1 MPSSSGLRNRIRKAI
16 VEMGNLV
23 AVTARRKAASQ
34 NVPGVPNAIQV
45 NPPKPLGTHGSS
57 IIIEVVP
64 EKMKNKSGR
73 NIPGAEW
80 AYEEGSGL
88 YGPKRKKYR
97 IPKKESTKVLAFP
110 GKRSFLLQR
119 SGQSLLPIGAEGTM
133 FFEHIDHPGVGAR
146 PFFSTALSEKR
157 KELLGIAAKHI
168 DDDTIFAGIAEVWV
182 D

>member
-1 MPSSSGLRNRIRKAI
+1 MPISSELRNRIRKAI

-23 AVTARRKAASQ
+23 AVTARRKASSQ
-34 NVPGVPNAIQV
+34 NVPGVPDAIQV
-45 NPPKPLGTHGSS
+45 NSPKPLGTHGAS

-88 YGPKRKKYR
+88 YGPKGKKYK
-97 IPKKESTKVLAFP
+97 IEPKEATVLAFP
-110 GKRSFLLQR
+110 GKRSFLLKR
-119 SGQSLLPIGAEGTM
+119 SGQSLLPIGAEGTL
-133 FFEHIDHPGVGAR
+133 FFEHVEHPGVGAR

-157 KELLGIAAKHI
+157 KELLGIVVKHI
-168 DDDTIFAGIAEVWV
+168 DDDTIFARIAEAW
-182 D
+182 DD

>member
-1 MPSSSGLRNRIRKAI
+1 MI

-23 AVTARRKAASQ
+23 AVTARRKASSQ
-34 NVPGVPNAIQV
+34 NVPGVPDAIRV

-88 YGPKRKKYR
+88 YGPKGDTYP
-97 IPKKESTKVLAFP
+97 IEPKNAPVLAFP
-110 GKRSFLLQR
+110 GERSFLLQR
-119 SGQSLLPIGAEGTM
+119 SGQSLLPLGAEGTM
-133 FFEHIDHPGVGAR
+133 FFESVEHPGVGAR

>member
-1 MPSSSGLRNRIRKAI
+1 MPTSSGLRNRIRKAI

-45 NPPKPLGTHGSS
+45 NPPKPLGAHGSS

-88 YGPKRKKYR
+88 HGPKGKKYK
-97 IPKKESTKVLAFP
+97 IEPKEATVLAFP
-110 GKRSFLLQR
+110 GKRSFLFER
-119 SGQSLLPIGAEGTM
+119 SGQSLLPIGAEGTL
-133 FFEHIDHPGVGAR
+133 FFEHVEHPGVGAK
-146 PFFSTALSEKR
+146 PFFSTTLAEKE

-168 DDDTIFAGIAEVWV
+168 DDDTIFARIAEVW
-182 D
+182 DA

>member
-1 MPSSSGLRNRIRKAI
+1 MPTSSGLRNRIRKAI

-45 NPPKPLGTHGSS
+45 NPPKPLGAHGSS

-88 YGPKRKKYR
+88 HGPKGKKYK
-97 IPKKESTKVLAFP
+97 IEPKEATVLAFP
-110 GKRSFLLQR
+110 GKRSFLLER

-133 FFEHIDHPGVGAR
+133 FFEHVEHPGVGAK
-146 PFFSTALSEKR
+146 PFFSTTLAEKE

-168 DDDTIFAGIAEVWV
+168 DDDIIFARIAEVW
-182 D
+182 DA

>member
-1 MPSSSGLRNRIRKAI
+1 MPISNGLRNRIRKAI

-34 NVPGVPNAIQV
+34 NVPGVPDAIRV

-57 IIIEVVP
+57 ITIEVVP

-73 NIPGAEW
+73 NIAGAEW

-88 YGPKRKKYR
+88 YGPKGKKYK
-97 IPKKESTKVLAFP
+97 IEPKEATVLAFP
-110 GKRSFLLQR
+110 GKRSFLLER

-133 FFEHIDHPGVGAR
+133 FFEHVEHPGVGAR
-146 PFFSTALSEKR
+146 PFFSTALSEKE
-157 KELLGIAAKHI
+157 KELLEIAAKHI
-168 DDDTIFAGIAEVWV
+168 DDDTIFAVIAEAW
-182 D
+182 DD